1 MAEQIIS
8 LLKEILPEEDI
19 LQQERME
26 KHTSFRIGGPADVF
40 VMPENTS
47 QIRHVIEA
55 CRSCGIPW
63 FVLGNGTNL
72 LVSDRGFRG
81 LVIQIGKK
89 MSQTEVDGERIIAGA
104 GALLSGIALLA
115 RNHALT
121 GMEFAGGIP
130 GSLGGA
136 AWMNAGAYGGEMKDI
151 LTEVTLLTE
160 DGEEKT
166 VPYKD
171 LLPGYRTTLIQET
184 GDLVTGAV
192 LTLSEGDPEAIRQ
205 KMQELQQKRNE
216 KQPLEYPSAGSTFK
230 RPEGYFAGKLI
241 SDAGLRGYQV
251 GGARVSDKHAGFV
264 INTGGATAQDVMQLM
279 QDVRDKVYS
288 MSGVELE
295 REVRLLGDF

>member
-8 LLKEILPEEDI
+8 LLKEILPDEDI
-19 LQQERME
+19 LLQERME

-55 CRSCGIPW
+55 CRSCGMPW

-72 LVSDRGFRG
+72 LVSDQGFRG
-81 LVIQIGKK
+81 VVIQIGKK
-89 MSQTEVDGERIIAGA
+89 MSHAEADGERIIAGA

-115 RNHALT
+115 RNNALT

-151 LTEVTLLTE
+151 LKEVTLLSE

-171 LLPGYRTTLIQET
+171 LQPGYRTTLIQER
-184 GDLVTGAV
+184 GDLVIGAV
-192 LTLSEGDPEAIRQ
+192 LTLTKGDPEAIRQ
-205 KMQELQQKRNE
+205 RMQELQQKRNE

-264 INTGGATAQDVMQLM
+264 INTGGAAARDVMQLM
-279 QDVRDKVYS
+279 QDVQEKVYS
-288 MSGVELE
+288 MFGVTLE

>member
-8 LLKEILPEEDI
+8 LLKEILPDEDI
-19 LQQERME
+19 LLQERME

-55 CRSCGIPW
+55 CRSCGMPW

-72 LVSDRGFRG
+72 LVSDQGFRG
-81 LVIQIGKK
+81 VVIQIGKK
-89 MSQTEVDGERIIAGA
+89 MSHSEADGERIIAGA

-115 RNHALT
+115 RNNALT

-151 LTEVTLLTE
+151 LTEVTLLSE

-171 LLPGYRTTLIQET
+171 LQPGYRTTLIQER
-184 GDLVTGAV
+184 GDLVIGAV
-192 LTLSEGDPEAIRQ
+192 LTLTKGDPEAIRQ
-205 KMQELQQKRNE
+205 RMQELQQKRNE

-264 INTGGATAQDVMQLM
+264 INTGGAAARDVMQLM
-279 QDVRDKVYS
+279 QDVQEKVYS
-288 MSGVELE
+288 MFGVTLE